1 MHVFGMLFCGLTS
14 LACTRSA
21 LAQDAIASRK
31 VAQAERI
38 MGALTIDGSLQDSA
52 WQRVPISRDFEE
64 LSPQPGTSPQFDTEV
79 RFAYDDA
86 ALYIGA
92 RMWDDAPDSVL
103 HQLSERDR
111 MANTDEFGIW
121 FSTFDDGLN
130 AVRFSTTPDGIQVDE
145 QLSPNNNDQSWD
157 AVWDVACQIDSAGW
171 TAEFRIPW
179 MAFRFPKQAEQAWGM
194 NMYRTLRRQREESV
208 WNPMDPTQKLLNQGG
223 VLRGISKIDP
233 PLRLSL
239 FPYLSTYGIATEGEI
254 SSTYNGGMDMKVGL
268 GNAFTLDMTLIPDFR
283 ASGHRCAGTE
293 SLTVRTAFRGKSAV
307 FQRGY
312 RIVQQNGYV
321 LFAANGRRRALV
333 ECDKNIRPDQQRH
346 RTGAA
351 SVGRNKRSRHEFG
364 FLHGGRGRSK
374 PAKQRVRDH
383 FEHHGFARR

>member
-208 WNPMDPTQKLLNQGG
+208 WNPDGSDPEAAQPRRSASRNLQNRSAFAAQPVSLFEHLRHRSGG
-223 VLRGISKIDP
+223 GNLIDVQRWDGHESRP
-233 PLRLSL
+233 GQCFHPRHDPHSRLS
-239 FPYLSTYGIATEGEI
+239 
-254 SSTYNGGMDMKVGL
+254 
-268 GNAFTLDMTLIPDFR
+268 
-283 ASGHRCAGTE
+283 
-293 SLTVRTAFRGKSAV
+293 GKWSPM
-307 FQRGY
+307 RWY
-312 RIVQQNGYV
+312 
-321 LFAANGRRRALV
+321 
-333 ECDKNIRPDQQRH
+333 
-346 RTGAA
+346 
-351 SVGRNKRSRHEFG
+351 
-364 FLHGGRGRSK
+364 
-374 PAKQRVRDH
+374 
-383 FEHHGFARR
+383 